1 MLKDPTSPERWQK
14 PGVADEAAGDW
25 EGGAACEIAEI
36 VARLNELF
44 AEDRMPLSEVLERL
58 EAAAAAAGV
67 DGSEAAGSSSTADEA
82 AEARCCIICEA
93 APREVRFACGHA
105 VVCGA
110 CLPSVVQQHGK
121 CPTCG
126 AAFGAQPV
134 LEQGQQVAAGPTF
147 VLPK

>member
-25 EGGAACEIAEI
+25 EGGAACEIAVIANGLDE
-36 VARLNELF
+36 RW
-44 AEDRMPLSEVLERL
+44 AEDRMPLSEVLKRL
-58 EAAAAAAGV
+58 EAAAAGADASQAA
-67 DGSEAAGSSSTADEA
+67 SSTAAAEEE

>member
-25 EGGAACEIAEI
+25 EGGAACEIAKI
-36 VARLNELF
+36 VVGLDEKW
-44 AEDRMPLSEVLERL
+44 AEDRMPLSEVLRRL
-58 EAAAAAAGV
+58 ETAAAEAGADPVTAAA
-67 DGSEAAGSSSTADEA
+67 EEE

>member
-25 EGGAACEIAEI
+25 EGGTACEIAEI
-36 VARLNELF
+36 VAGLNEMW
-44 AEDRMPLSEVLERL
+44 AEDRMPLSEVLKRL
-58 EAAAAAAGV
+58 EAAAAGADASQV
-67 DGSEAAGSSSTADEA
+67 ASSTAAAEEE

>member
-25 EGGAACEIAEI
+25 EGGAAREIAVI

-67 DGSEAAGSSSTADEA
+67 DGSEAAGSSSRPVGQREDDQVGH
-82 AEARCCIICEA
+82 
-93 APREVRFACGHA
+93 PRSRYFTSRGLVGWKGRYFYR
-105 VVCGA
+105 
-110 CLPSVVQQHGK
+110 
-121 CPTCG
+121 
-126 AAFGAQPV
+126 QP
-134 LEQGQQVAAGPTF
+134 
-147 VLPK
+147 

>member
-1 MLKDPTSPERWQK
+1 M
-14 PGVADEAAGDW
+14 
-25 EGGAACEIAEI
+25 
-36 VARLNELF
+36 
-44 AEDRMPLSEVLERL
+44 
-58 EAAAAAAGV
+58 
-67 DGSEAAGSSSTADEA
+67 
-82 AEARCCIICEA
+82 
-93 APREVRFACGHA
+93 RFACGHA

>member
-25 EGGAACEIAEI
+25 EGGAACEIAKI
-36 VARLNELF
+36 VVGLDEKW
-44 AEDRMPLSEVLERL
+44 AEDRMPLSEVLKRL
-58 EAAAAAAGV
+58 EAAAAGADASQAA
-67 DGSEAAGSSSTADEA
+67 SSTAAAEEE

>member
-1 MLKDPTSPERWQK
+1 M
-14 PGVADEAAGDW
+14 
-25 EGGAACEIAEI
+25 
-36 VARLNELF
+36 
-44 AEDRMPLSEVLERL
+44 
-58 EAAAAAAGV
+58 AAAAGA
-67 DGSEAAGSSSTADEA
+67 DAAA
-82 AEARCCIICEA
+82 ASAEVEGEARLCIICEA

>member
-25 EGGAACEIAEI
+25 EGGTACEIAEI
-36 VARLNELF
+36 VAGLNEMW
-44 AEDRMPLSEVLERL
+44 AEDRMPLSEVLKRL
-58 EAAAAAAGV
+58 EAAAAGADASQAA
-67 DGSEAAGSSSTADEA
+67 SSTAAAEEA
-82 AEARCCIICEA
+82 EAEARCCIICEA

-110 CLPSVVQQHGK
+110 CLPSVVRQHGK

-126 AAFGAQPV
+126 ATFGAQPV

>member
-1 MLKDPTSPERWQK
+1 
-14 PGVADEAAGDW
+14 
-25 EGGAACEIAEI
+25 
-36 VARLNELF
+36 
-44 AEDRMPLSEVLERL
+44 MPLSEVLKRL
-58 EAAAAAAGV
+58 EAAAAGADASQV
-67 DGSEAAGSSSTADEA
+67 ASSTAAAEEE

-134 LEQGQQVAAGPTF
+134 LERGKQVAAGPTF

>member
-25 EGGAACEIAEI
+25 EGGTAGEIAEI
-36 VARLNELF
+36 VVGLDEKW
-44 AEDRMPLSEVLERL
+44 AEDRMPLSEVLKRL
-58 EAAAAAAGV
+58 EAAAAGADASQV
-67 DGSEAAGSSSTADEA
+67 ASSTAAAEEE

>member
-1 MLKDPTSPERWQK
+1 MPQQPKAHAFAGWPCSQPPAHPMRPTASVR
-14 PGVADEAAGDW
+14 GAVAVAGGSTC
-25 EGGAACEIAEI
+25 GGGF
-36 VARLNELF
+36 R
-44 AEDRMPLSEVLERL
+44 
-58 EAAAAAAGV
+58 
-67 DGSEAAGSSSTADEA
+67 SEATSSTAVT

>member
-44 AEDRMPLSEVLERL
+44 AEDRMPLSEVLKRL
-58 EAAAAAAGV
+58 EAAAAGADASQV
-67 DGSEAAGSSSTADEA
+67 ASSTAAAEEE

>member
-25 EGGAACEIAEI
+25 EGGAACVIAEI
-36 VARLNELF
+36 VVGLDEKW
-44 AEDRMPLSEVLERL
+44 AEDRMPLSEVLKRL
-58 EAAAAAAGV
+58 EAAAAGADASQV
-67 DGSEAAGSSSTADEA
+67 ASSTAAAEEE